1 MKTYISL
8 MFTGIILFTACKPK
22 QQAPPLEDA
31 YYTCSM
37 HPQIMEDHPGTC
49 PICHMDLIIVPKT
62 HSAVNEIILNEEQI
76 KLGNIQ
82 SDTLRAGL
90 MGDQVI
96 LTGTLNIDE
105 SRVTSINARIM
116 GRIDRLYIK
125 TLGTYVR
132 KGTALFDLYSEE
144 LNNAQQEYI
153 IAVEKQQSLDNSII
167 DFSRLV
173 ESAKT
178 KLQLWGMNESQLNQ
192 LLKAKKPSQLTTFYS
207 EASGYVIDLPVIE
220 GQYVTEGST
229 IAKLA
234 DLSML
239 WVEAQVYA
247 SQISGIDMNGKATVQ
262 IPDLP
267 GKVWQGNIQF
277 ANPQLATD
285 LRLNL
290 IRISVSNTNGQ
301 LKPGMAAYVIIK
313 NKEVHTLTLPS
324 HAVLRDGTHDMV
336 WVQTGPLNFKL
347 KMVDLGLETDD
358 RIEIKS
364 GLEPG
369 ELVVTSGAYLLYS
382 EYVFKKGGNTM
393 ADMEGMDM
401 GAHQH

>member
-1 MKTYISL
+1 M
-8 MFTGIILFTACKPK
+8 AR
-22 QQAPPLEDA
+22 Q
-31 YYTCSM
+31 YT
-37 HPQIMEDHPGTC
+37 I
-49 PICHMDLIIVPKT
+49 
-62 HSAVNEIILNEEQI
+62 
-76 KLGNIQ
+76 
-82 SDTLRAGL
+82 
-90 MGDQVI
+90 
-96 LTGTLNIDE
+96 
-105 SRVTSINARIM
+105 
-116 GRIDRLYIK
+116 
-125 TLGTYVR
+125 
-132 KGTALFDLYSEE
+132 
-144 LNNAQQEYI
+144 
-153 IAVEKQQSLDNSII
+153 
-167 DFSRLV
+167 
-173 ESAKT
+173 
-178 KLQLWGMNESQLNQ
+178 
-192 LLKAKKPSQLTTFYS
+192 
-207 EASGYVIDLPVIE
+207 
-220 GQYVTEGST
+220 
-229 IAKLA
+229 
-234 DLSML
+234 
-239 WVEAQVYA
+239 
-247 SQISGIDMNGKATVQ
+247 
-262 IPDLP
+262 
-267 GKVWQGNIQF
+267 